1 MFRTSLLAV
10 LLASA
15 SSSPTWSPASDISWD
30 AGYPC
35 IIDTSLQI
43 VAVNVSSG
51 GAAPEAL
58 GRTAVRIA
66 YTFIVQRNISS
77 GTVDYPFVWGGVQW
91 STLSVQVCSSGSVMK
106 GADGGGDGSSGSVGE
121 CPLVNGTTVTVV
133 GTAKGLMRGAYDAR
147 VTSNGYT
154 PGFQGLR
161 VLACMGTL
169 SFTL

>member
-1 MFRTSLLAV
+1 M
-10 LLASA
+10 
-15 SSSPTWSPASDISWD
+15 
-30 AGYPC
+30 
-35 IIDTSLQI
+35 IDTSLQI
-43 VAVNVSSG
+43 KAVNVSSAVPG
-51 GAAPEAL
+51 DDAEGATAKADTAAL
-58 GRTAVRIA
+58 GRTSVRIA
-66 YTFIVQRNISS
+66 YTLVVSRNISS

-91 STLSVQVCSSGSVMK
+91 STLSVQVCNSGSVMK
-106 GADGGGDGSSGSVGE
+106 GADGGDGSSGSVGD